1 MELVEFLDDNG
12 RSPFEVWF
20 NRINAQV
27 AAKMTTALV
36 RLESG
41 HTSNI
46 ESAGG
51 GVYELK
57 IDFGPGYRIY
67 FGYDDPQTIIL
78 LAGGTKKRQHID
90 IGTAKKRWLDYKARK
105 KKIFQK
111 GGLR

>member
-46 ESAGG
+46 KSAGG

-67 FGYDDPQTIIL
+67 LDMTIPKQSYFWPVGQRSDSISIL
-78 LAGGTKKRQHID
+78 AQQKRD
-90 IGTAKKRWLDYKARK
+90 G
-105 KKIFQK
+105 
-111 GGLR
+111 